1 MRKMGV
7 KNWLGFEESDE
18 TIDLE
23 EYLENISLHDG
34 EILDEDKYNYVKSIK
49 VTGPN
54 TIEDV
59 EREVKKGNIAIL
71 DTESL
76 AQSDRLTLKKLIG
89 DMKKLE
95 DEVDGDMGR
104 ISETKILFVPSGF
117 RILKRQI

>member
-1 MRKMGV
+1 MGV

-34 EILDEDKYNYVKSIK
+34 EILDEDKYNYVKSIR

-54 TIEDV
+54 AIEDV
-59 EREVKKGNIAIL
+59 EREVKKGNIALL

-95 DEVDGDMGR
+95 EEIDGDMGR

-117 RILKRQI
+117 RILKRQV